1 MHAIKYLFII
11 SLVIIMIAR
20 TVRCSKYLSNFF
32 DVSGSYPSV
41 DLQSDIP
48 ARSIDKSTSF
58 SQFLKL

>member
-1 MHAIKYLFII
+1 MI